1 MRVFSCLLALVVAAA
16 ISSQARAAACRDYT
30 LIDMDSGEQVDGC
43 VQDTVRSSKTR
54 PLAVVPAM
62 LNGARFG
69 WKIAELSRGDVLARI
84 GLHVGDVLL
93 TLNGFDLAA
102 QATPDRIAD
111 VLANNDKLVLTVG
124 SKPRTAGPT
133 GKVEVTEVV
142 KTGKGLRL
150 DKMPPKSFFANIGLE
165 PGDTILSIAGRP
177 INDIESLTKMERE
190 AEAMDEVHVVI
201 QRGGKELDLLV
212 KVQ

>member
-1 MRVFSCLLALVVAAA
+1 MRVFSWVLALVLAGA
-16 ISSQARAAACRDYT
+16 IGGQARAAACRDYT

-43 VQDTVRSSKTR
+43 VQDVVRSTRGR

-62 LNGARFG
+62 LNGKRFG

-84 GLHVGDVLL
+84 GLHLGDVLL

-102 QATPDRIAD
+102 QSTPDKIAE

-124 SKPRTAGPT
+124 SKPRAAGPA

-142 KTGKGLRL
+142 KAGKGLRL
-150 DKMPPKSFFANIGLE
+150 DRIPPKSFFANIGLE

-177 INDIESLTKMERE
+177 VNDIDSLTKMEKE
-190 AEAMDEVHVVI
+190 ADAMDEVHVVI
-201 QRGGKELDLLV
+201 LRQGKELDLLV

>member
-1 MRVFSCLLALVVAAA
+1 
-16 ISSQARAAACRDYT
+16 
-30 LIDMDSGEQVDGC
+30 
-43 VQDTVRSSKTR
+43 
-54 PLAVVPAM
+54 LAVVPAM
-62 LNGARFG
+62 LNNVRFG

-93 TLNGFDLAA
+93 MINGFDLAA
-102 QATPDRIAD
+102 QATPDKIAE
-111 VLANNDKLVLTVG
+111 VLANNDKLVLTIG
-124 SKPRTAGPT
+124 SKPRAAGPAS
-133 GKVEVTEVV
+133 KVEVTEVV
-142 KTGKGLRL
+142 KAGKGLRL
-150 DKMPPKSFFANIGLE
+150 DKIPPKSFFANIGLE

-177 INDIESLTKMERE
+177 VNDVDSLTKMEKE